1 MYTNTF
7 LSYIII
13 INIRKKGL
21 GIMARRREVGRILLI
36 LLGSAILAFGVY
48 NFYYL
53 NNITE
58 GGVLGLLL
66 LLKNLYDIQPDVA
79 NIIIDLSLLL
89 IGYRYFG
96 KKFMIYSIFAS
107 FSFSILYDI
116 FERIGP
122 ILPQTNSM
130 LLSTILAGVSVGLG
144 VGLIII
150 TGCASGGDDAL
161 ALVISKT
168 TSLNIGRVYMLGD
181 CIILLLSLSYMP
193 IDKILYSLVAV
204 AISGNIIDLIYNY
217 VKDSKSNIMI
227 KSEL

>member
-1 MYTNTF
+1 
-7 LSYIII
+7 
-13 INIRKKGL
+13 
-21 GIMARRREVGRILLI
+21 MARRREVGRILLI

-116 FERIGP
+116 FEKIGP

-130 LLSTILAGVSVGLG
+130 LLSTILAGVSVGVG

>member
-1 MYTNTF
+1 
-7 LSYIII
+7 
-13 INIRKKGL
+13 
-21 GIMARRREVGRILLI
+21 
-36 LLGSAILAFGVY
+36 
-48 NFYYL
+48 
-53 NNITE
+53 
-58 GGVLGLLL
+58 
-66 LLKNLYDIQPDVA
+66 
-79 NIIIDLSLLL
+79 
-89 IGYRYFG
+89 
-96 KKFMIYSIFAS
+96 MIYSIFAS

-130 LLSTILAGVSVGLG
+130 LLSTILAGVSVGVG